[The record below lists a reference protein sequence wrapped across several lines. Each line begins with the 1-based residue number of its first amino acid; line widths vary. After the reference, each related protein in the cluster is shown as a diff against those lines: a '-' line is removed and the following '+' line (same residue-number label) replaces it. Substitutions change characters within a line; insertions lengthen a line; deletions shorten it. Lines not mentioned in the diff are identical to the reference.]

1 VTSYVLVTGTDT
13 GVGKTIATAALAL
26 RRSTDGAS
34 VHVVK
39 PVQTGV
45 HADEPGDADVVA
57 ALSGVPVRELVRLPE
72 PLAPVQAATRAGRGL
87 PSVQQSSDAIARID
101 ADVVIVEGAGGVVVG
116 LDGAGG
122 TLLDLGRAL
131 EWHGPV
137 EVVVVCRSGLGT
149 LNHTWLTVDAV
160 RRAGL
165 PVAGLVI
172 GSWPD
177 PVPLSDQLNRGDLPR
192 LTGAPLLAVLP
203 EGLGQASP
211 AALLAA
217 WP

>member
-1 VTSYVLVTGTDT
+1 MTSYVLVTGTDT
-13 GVGKTIATAALAL
+13 GVGKTITTAALAL
-26 RRSTDGAS
+26 RHQARGAT

-45 HADEPGDADVVA
+45 HANEPGDADVVA
-57 ALSGVPVRELVRLPE
+57 ALSGVPTHELVRLPE
-72 PLAPVQAATRAGRGL
+72 PLAPVQAARRAGRQL
-87 PSVQQSSDAIARID
+87 ASVQHSTDSIAQID
-101 ADVVIVEGAGGVVVG
+101 ADVVLVEGAGGVTVA
-116 LDGAGG
+116 LDDAGG

-131 EWHGPV
+131 EWHGSV
-137 EVVVVCRSGLGT
+137 DVVVVCRSGLGT
-149 LNHTWLTVDAV
+149 LNHTCLTVDAV

-177 PVPLSDQLNRGDLPR
+177 PAPLSDQLNLDDLPQ
-192 LTGAPLLAVLP
+192 LTHAPLLAVLP
-203 EGLGQASP
+203 AGLGEARS
-211 AALLAA
+211 ADLRAA